1 MADFASRYSRSGGQ
15 LWPEWT
21 EDQCLFVRGFR
32 VTRFLGILPPRLRGA
47 AEPVWPPDRDDDAK
61 FDKQLISIPPETN
74 YQDPLHTL
82 LDYLAKALDNLQPD
96 AVMGNLENSRPKIW
110 SVECERFPA
119 SEGRPE
125 VEIPVARR
133 Y

>member
-1 MADFASRYSRSGGQ
+1 

-21 EDQCLFVRGFR
+21 GTLRSDCETATGLICLHQNLPEDQCLFVRGFR

-74 YQDPLHTL
+74 VRQS
-82 LDYLAKALDNLQPD
+82 N
-96 AVMGNLENSRPKIW
+96 
-110 SVECERFPA
+110 
-119 SEGRPE
+119 
-125 VEIPVARR
+125 
-133 Y
+133 